1 MNFTAKTVNWAV
13 TLAAV
18 LLFAATAAAQRIAII
33 TPDNA
38 AESRAFAEKLTE
50 AMKGVDVLDGDMARA
65 AFDAAAPENAF
76 NMTRTEARR
85 VGSVIGCS
93 HFVVL
98 RSAVQRRTSF
108 EKKEYYEA
116 YAVVFLVSS
125 RSGRLLMPFLRPA
138 ESSSSK
144 DAFETLL
151 TEVSAMSKEIE
162 TEAKSSLR
170 RELAEPPPPAMEEP
184 PDEGTPAARGFRA
197 PVPYR
202 RIRPEYT
209 RTANLYD
216 VAATVEITVD
226 LDEKGKILRTEIE
239 RWAGFGLEASV
250 ETVVRS
256 MNWRPAERSGKQI
269 PMRFLLRYNFT
280 KLPRD
285 TDREQ

>member
-1 MNFTAKTVNWAV
+1 MF
-13 TLAAV
+13 AAV
-18 LLFAATAAAQRIAII
+18 LFFAASATAQRLAII
-33 TPDNA
+33 APDNA
-38 AESRAFAEKLTE
+38 AESAVFAEKLTD
-50 AMKGVDVLDGDMARA
+50 AIKGVDVIDGEMARA
-65 AFDAAAPENAF
+65 AFDAVAPENAF
-76 NMTRTEARR
+76 NMTRSEARR
-85 VGSVIGCS
+85 VGSAIGCS

-125 RSGRLLMPFLRPA
+125 RTGRLLLPFLRYA
-138 ESSSSK
+138 ESSSSTE
-144 DAFETLL
+144 AFKTLL
-151 TEVSAMSKEIE
+151 TEVSAMAKEIE
-162 TEAKSSLR
+162 AEAKSSVR
-170 RELAEPPPPAMEEP
+170 RELAEPPQPAMEEP

-216 VAATVEITVD
+216 VAATVEIMVD

-250 ETVVRS
+250 ETAVRS

-285 TDREQ
+285 ADREQ

>member
-1 MNFTAKTVNWAV
+1 MF
-13 TLAAV
+13 AAV
-18 LLFAATAAAQRIAII
+18 LFFAASATAQRIAII
-33 TPDNA
+33 APDNA
-38 AESRAFAEKLTE
+38 TESAVFAEKLTD
-50 AMKGVDVLDGDMARA
+50 AIKGVDVIDGEMARA
-65 AFDAAAPENAF
+65 AFDAVAPENAF

-85 VGSVIGCS
+85 VGSAIGCS

-125 RSGRLLMPFLRPA
+125 RTGRLLLPFLRYA

-144 DAFETLL
+144 EAFKTLL
-151 TEVSAMSKEIE
+151 TEVSAMAKEIE
-162 TEAKSSLR
+162 AEAKSSVR
-170 RELAEPPPPAMEEP
+170 RELAEPPQPAMEEP

-250 ETVVRS
+250 ETAVRS

>member
-1 MNFTAKTVNWAV
+1 MNFTAKAVNCV
-13 TLAAV
+13 AA
-18 LLFAATAAAQRIAII
+18 FAAILLVAASSNAQRIAII
-33 TPDNA
+33 APDNA
-38 AESRAFAEKLTE
+38 AESLLFAEKLTD
-50 AMKGVDVLDGDMARA
+50 AVKGVDVIDGEMARA

-85 VGSVIGCS
+85 VGSAIGCS

-108 EKKEYYEA
+108 ERKEYYEA
-116 YAVVFLVSS
+116 YAAAFLVSS
-125 RSGRLLMPFLRPA
+125 RTGRLLLPALFSIERSTPA
-138 ESSSSK
+138 EAAS
-144 DAFETLL
+144 ALL
-151 TEVSAMSKEIE
+151 TAVPAIAKQVEA
-162 TEAKSSLR
+162 EAKSSLR
-170 RELAEPPPPAMEEP
+170 NELAEPRPPAMEEP
-184 PDEGTPAARGFRA
+184 PDDGTPAARGFRA

-209 RTANLYD
+209 RTASLYD
-216 VAATVEITVD
+216 IAATVEITVD

-239 RWAGFGLEASV
+239 RWAGFGLEESV
-250 ETVVRS
+250 ETAVRS

-285 TDREQ
+285 TGKEQ

>member
-1 MNFTAKTVNWAV
+1 MHFTAKTVKFAAAFAV
-13 TLAAV
+13 V
-18 LLFAATAAAQRIAII
+18 LLFAASAAAHRIAII
-33 TPDNA
+33 APDKA
-38 AESRAFAEKLTE
+38 VESVAFAEKLTN
-50 AMKGVDVLDGDMARA
+50 AIRDVDLIDGEMARA
-65 AFDAAAPENAF
+65 AFEAVAPENAF
-76 NMTRTEARR
+76 NMTRIEARR
-85 VGSVIGCS
+85 AGSAIGCS

-116 YAVVFLVSS
+116 YAVVFVVSS
-125 RSGRLLMPFLRPA
+125 RTGRLLLPILRSA

-144 DAFETLL
+144 DAFEKLL
-151 TEVSAMSKEIE
+151 TEIPAVAKEIE
-162 TEAKSSLR
+162 TEATSSLR

-184 PDEGTPAARGFRA
+184 PDEGTAAARGFRA

-216 VAATVEITVD
+216 IAATVEITVD

-239 RWAGFGLEASV
+239 RWAGFGLEESV
-250 ETVVRS
+250 EKAVRS
-256 MNWRPAERSGKQI
+256 MNWRPAERGGKQI

-285 TDREQ
+285 ADREQ

>member
-1 MNFTAKTVNWAV
+1 M
-13 TLAAV
+13 LAAV
-18 LLFAATAAAQRIAII
+18 LLVAASATAQRIAII
-33 TPDNA
+33 TPDGS
-38 AESRAFAEKLTE
+38 AESAAFAEKLTD
-50 AMKGVDVLDGDMARA
+50 AIKGVDMIDGGMARA
-65 AFDAAAPENAF
+65 AFDAVAPDNAF
-76 NMTRTEARR
+76 NMTRIEARR
-85 VGSVIGCS
+85 VGSAIGCS

-125 RSGRLLMPFLRPA
+125 RTGRLLLPMLRSA
-138 ESSSSK
+138 ESNNANE
-144 DAFETLL
+144 AFERLL
-151 TEVSAMSKEIE
+151 TEVSAMAKEIE
-162 TEAKSSLR
+162 IEAKSSLR

-209 RTANLYD
+209 RAANLYD
-216 VAATVEITVD
+216 VAATVEIMVD

-239 RWAGFGLEASV
+239 RWAGFGLETSV
-250 ETVVRS
+250 ETAVRS
-256 MNWRPAERSGKQI
+256 MNWRPAERGGKQI

-285 TDREQ
+285 GDREQ

>member
-1 MNFTAKTVNWAV
+1 VHFTAKTVNCVA

-18 LLFAATAAAQRIAII
+18 LFFAESAAAQRIAII
-33 TPDNA
+33 TPDNT
-38 AESRAFAEKLTE
+38 AESVAFAEKLTD
-50 AMKGVDVLDGDMARA
+50 AVKGVDVIDGGMARA
-65 AFDAAAPENAF
+65 AFDAVAPDNAF

-85 VGSVIGCS
+85 IGSAIGCS

-98 RSAVQRRTSF
+98 RAAVQRRTSF

-125 RSGRLLMPFLRPA
+125 RTGRLLWPFLRYSE
-138 ESSSSK
+138 ESSANE
-144 DAFETLL
+144 AFETLL
-151 TEVSAMSKEIE
+151 LGVSAIAKEIE
-162 TEAKSSLR
+162 TEARSSLR

-202 RIRPEYT
+202 RIKPEYT
-209 RTANLYD
+209 RTAFLYD
-216 VAATVEITVD
+216 IAATIDIIID

-250 ETVVRS
+250 ENAVRS

-285 TDREQ
+285 PDRGR

>member
-1 MNFTAKTVNWAV
+1 MSSITKANRFAAAFA
-13 TLAAV
+13 AAV
-18 LLFAATAAAQRIAII
+18 IFAAAATAQRIAII

-38 AESRAFAEKLTE
+38 AESVAFAAKLTE
-50 AMKGVDVLDGDMARA
+50 AIKSVDLIDTEMARA
-65 AFDAAAPENAF
+65 AFDAVAPENAF

-85 VGSVIGCS
+85 IGSAVGCS

-98 RSAVQRRTSF
+98 RAAVQRRTSF

-125 RSGRLLMPFLRPA
+125 RTGRLLMPILRSA
-138 ESSSSK
+138 ESGSSK
-144 DAFETLL
+144 DVFEKL
-151 TEVSAMSKEIE
+151 SAEIPAIAKEIE

-170 RELAEPPPPAMEEP
+170 SELAEPPPPAMEEP

-209 RTANLYD
+209 RTAFLYD
-216 VAATVEITVD
+216 VAATIDITVD
-226 LDEKGKILRTEIE
+226 LDEKGKVLRTEIE
-239 RWAGFGLEASV
+239 RWAGFGLEESV
-250 ETVVRS
+250 EKAVRS

-280 KLPRD
+280 RLPRD
-285 TDREQ
+285 ADREQ

>member
-1 MNFTAKTVNWAV
+1 MHFTAKTVKFAAAF
-13 TLAAV
+13 AAV
-18 LLFAATAAAQRIAII
+18 LFFAASATAQRVAII

-38 AESRAFAEKLTE
+38 AESAAFAEKLTD
-50 AMKGVDVLDGDMARA
+50 AMKSVDLIDGEMARA
-65 AFDAAAPENAF
+65 AFDAVAPENAF

-85 VGSVIGCS
+85 VGSAVGCS

-98 RSAVQRRTSF
+98 RAAVQRRTSF

-125 RSGRLLMPFLRPA
+125 RTGRLLLPILRSA

-144 DAFETLL
+144 DAFDTLL
-151 TEVSAMSKEIE
+151 TEVSAMAKEIE
-162 TEAKSSLR
+162 AEAKSSLR

-202 RIRPEYT
+202 RIKPEYT
-209 RTANLYD
+209 RTAFLYD
-216 VAATVEITVD
+216 VAATIDITVD

-239 RWAGFGLEASV
+239 RWAGFGLEGSV
-250 ETVVRS
+250 ENAVRS

-285 TDREQ
+285 ADREQ

>member
-1 MNFTAKTVNWAV
+1 MF
-13 TLAAV
+13 AAV
-18 LLFAATAAAQRIAII
+18 LFFAASATAQRIAII
-33 TPDNA
+33 APDNA
-38 AESRAFAEKLTE
+38 TESAVFAEKLTD
-50 AMKGVDVLDGDMARA
+50 AIKGVDVIDGEMARA
-65 AFDAAAPENAF
+65 AFDAVAPENAF

-85 VGSVIGCS
+85 VGSAIGCS

-125 RSGRLLMPFLRPA
+125 RTGRLLLPFLRYA

-144 DAFETLL
+144 EAFKTLL
-151 TEVSAMSKEIE
+151 TEVSAMAKEIE
-162 TEAKSSLR
+162 TEAKSSLH
-170 RELAEPPPPAMEEP
+170 RELAEPPLPVMEEP

-250 ETVVRS
+250 ETAVRS

-285 TDREQ
+285 ADREQ

>member
-1 MNFTAKTVNWAV
+1 MF
-13 TLAAV
+13 AAV
-18 LLFAATAAAQRIAII
+18 LFFAASATAQRIAII
-33 TPDNA
+33 APDNA
-38 AESRAFAEKLTE
+38 TESAVFAEKLTD
-50 AMKGVDVLDGDMARA
+50 AIKGVDVIDGEMARA
-65 AFDAAAPENAF
+65 AFDAVAPENAF
-76 NMTRTEARR
+76 NMTRSEARR
-85 VGSVIGCS
+85 VGSAIGCS

-125 RSGRLLMPFLRPA
+125 RTGRLLLPFLRYA

-144 DAFETLL
+144 EAFKTLL
-151 TEVSAMSKEIE
+151 TEVSAMAKEIE
-162 TEAKSSLR
+162 AEAKSSVR
-170 RELAEPPPPAMEEP
+170 RELAEPPQPAMEEP

-216 VAATVEITVD
+216 VAATVEIMVD

-250 ETVVRS
+250 ETAVRS

-285 TDREQ
+285 ADREQ